1 MIHSERIR
9 PLNDRPARD
18 GKYVLYWMQQA
29 QRSEWNHA
37 LEYAADRANERSL
50 PLVVL
55 FCLTEDFP
63 DANLRHY
70 SFMLEGLTVT
80 AERLKKR
87 GIRFILRKGRPEIAV
102 AEAAEQAAL
111 VVVDRGYLR
120 VQRVWREKAADRLD
134 CGLLEVETDVIVPVE
149 TAMDHE
155 AYSAAVLRPKI
166 KTRLG
171 AFLSPVRKRR
181 LRKDSLGI
189 RMRSEDPNRP
199 DALLRT
205 LSLDRSVEP
214 VLWLVPGE
222 QAAEKTLNIFLSRK
236 LEGFRT
242 SRNDPSLD
250 FLSDLS
256 PYLHF
261 GQISPLAVAMA
272 VKETGSPSTEP
283 FLEELIVRRELSMN
297 FVRYNGRYDAFES
310 LPAWARETLRL
321 HTRDR
326 RPFRYTPEALA
337 SADTHDPYWNA
348 AQTEMVCRGKMHGY
362 MRMYWGKKILEWTSD
377 PEEAYSL
384 LIRLNNRYFLDG
396 RDPNG
401 YAGAAWIFGKHDRPW
416 GERPVFG
423 KVRYMNDK
431 GLERKFDMQAYVRKV
446 KEQCGI
452 LKVSEIR
459 PLLRGRHS
467 GRGPTE

>member
-1 MIHSERIR
+1 MIQSERIR
-9 PLNDRPARD
+9 PLNGKPARE

-37 LEYAADRANERSL
+37 LEYAADRANERGL
-50 PLVVL
+50 PLVAF

-70 SFMLEGLTVT
+70 SFMLKGLAVT
-80 AERLKKR
+80 AERLEKR
-87 GIRFILRKGRPEIAV
+87 GIRFVLRKGRPEQAV
-102 AEAAEQAAL
+102 AEAALDAAL
-111 VVVDRGYLR
+111 AVVDRGYLR
-120 VQRVWREKAADRLD
+120 IQRTWRESVAKRLD
-134 CGLLEVETDVIVPVE
+134 CGLIEVETDVVVPVE

-166 KTRLG
+166 RAKLD
-171 AFLSPVRKRR
+171 AFLRPVRKRR
-181 LRKDSLGI
+181 LKKDSLGF
-189 RMRSEDPNRP
+189 RMRSEDASRP
-199 DALLRT
+199 DALLKAV
-205 LSLDRSVEP
+205 SLDRSVEP
-214 VLWLVPGE
+214 VSWLEPGE
-222 QAAEKTLNIFLSRK
+222 QAAEKTLKRFLARK
-236 LEGFRT
+236 LEGFGKL
-242 SRNDPSLD
+242 RNDPSLD
-250 FLSDLS
+250 FPSDLS

-261 GQISPLAVAMA
+261 GQISPVAVAMA
-272 VKETGSPSTEP
+272 VKETGSASAEVY
-283 FLEELIVRRELSMN
+283 LEELIVRRELSMN
-297 FVRYNGRYDAFES
+297 MVRFNGRYDAFEN
-310 LPAWARETLRL
+310 LPSWARETLGL
-321 HTRDR
+321 HARDR

-362 MRMYWGKKILEWTSD
+362 MRMYWGKKLLEWTAD

-384 LIRLNNRYFLDG
+384 LLRSNNRYFLDG

-431 GLERKFDMQAYVRKV
+431 GLERKFDMQGYVRKV
-446 KEQCGI
+446 KERCG
-452 LKVSEIR
+452 R
-459 PLLRGRHS
+459 
-467 GRGPTE
+467 